1 MRLALDAHGALAVG
15 GPGRVLPA
23 VPVRHALDAAVGLL
37 VADRVEHPRAV
48 ESGGGA
54 LHAGSLQADRGG
66 RGGAV
71 RVGRAGGGFDC
82 EGRKRNFFYNQC
94 LVPCWCF
101 SHRERRTSLR
111 QPNNVGRIGFFPLP

>member
-1 MRLALDAHGALAVG
+1 MRLALHAHGALAVG

-23 VPVRHALDAAVGLL
+23 VAVRHALDAAVGLL

-82 EGRKRNFFYNQC
+82 EGGSENFLQSMSC
-94 LVPCWCF
+94 PMLVF
-101 SHRERRTSLR
+101 
-111 QPNNVGRIGFFPLP
+111 